1 MDVGTTETVTSVTI
15 AEVPTGAVLSAGTD
29 NFDGTWTLTPDQLSG
44 LTITPLA
51 GSGVDFSLTVT
62 ATSTDGAV
70 SDPATV
76 QVAVDAVA
84 DTPTLSVTLGD
95 GVPMDTGF
103 TVENVGNASAGYHN
117 TYGYYV
123 MDDNGNPESGQII
136 WADVKDTVGD
146 TFTVEGVNQDEV
158 GFFLIPN
165 GDDLNSGLQDG
176 QSITFQQ
183 DDSGNWVVV
192 ANGVAL
198 QGQGANALFSDPS
211 LNQGGYDYMVDT
223 DLVGNQNWEDL
234 AGGGDQ
240 DFNDVNMDV
249 AWDSEGGG
257 AISRDLNIEVALTDT
272 DGSETLSI
280 TVAGMPEG
288 AELSAGTDNLD
299 GTWTLAPDQLAGLT
313 ITPPADSS
321 ENFTLTVTVTAT
333 DTDPDT
339 GEQTTAT
346 TTETINVAVT
356 PANEAPTVSG
366 EVSAAS
372 NEDAAG
378 FTVDLLAGAS
388 DADSSDTLNVA
399 NLSATG
405 GDASGVTLVGN
416 SLTVDPSAYNSLAV
430 GESEVITYSYDITD
444 GHTGGTVSQTATIT
458 IEGRNDAPTVSGE
471 VSAAS
476 SEDAAGFTV
485 DLLAGASDADS
496 SDVLNVSNL
505 SVTGGDASGVTVNG
519 NSLTVD
525 PNAYNSLAVGESEVI
540 TYSYDI
546 IDGHTGGTVSQ
557 TATITVTGTNDAPAL
572 TANTG
577 ATVAVGA
584 SVALTSAMLQVT
596 DPDTAASDLV
606 YTVSGLGT
614 GMVLVAGVVAASFTQ
629 AQLDEGLV
637 SYEHDG
643 SDNSSTS
650 LTFTVSDG
658 TTTLPSAVF
667 NLAVTPGSDP
677 DQTIIGT
684 SDDDTLSGG
693 GGDDSLWGGEGADEL
708 YGVGGDDIL
717 DGGEGGDYLSGGAG
731 NDTLDGG
738 EGGDQLYGG
747 DGDDVLTGGGD
758 KDTLYGGAGN
768 DTLDGGKKD
777 DFLDGGAGDDTLTG
791 GGGKDTL
798 HGGAGDDTLTGGG
811 GKDTL
816 YGGAGDDSLDGGKK
830 DDFLD
835 GGAGDDSLSGG
846 EGADTFVFHAGD
858 GSDTVEDFGIGDML
872 LFEGTEFD
880 IGQMNVV
887 DAGDDAVITFG
898 SEDGVSVKVK
908 NADSEDLKKALEKA
922 KNDDEASADSGYS
935 VTAGA
940 DDTITI
946 SFDGT

>member
-1 MDVGTTETVTSVTI
+1 
-15 AEVPTGAVLSAGTD
+15 
-29 NFDGTWTLTPDQLSG
+29 
-44 LTITPLA
+44 
-51 GSGVDFSLTVT
+51 
-62 ATSTDGAV
+62 
-70 SDPATV
+70 
-76 QVAVDAVA
+76 
-84 DTPTLSVTLGD
+84 
-95 GVPMDTGF
+95 
-103 TVENVGNASAGYHN
+103 
-117 TYGYYV
+117 
-123 MDDNGNPESGQII
+123 
-136 WADVKDTVGD
+136 
-146 TFTVEGVNQDEV
+146 
-158 GFFLIPN
+158 
-165 GDDLNSGLQDG
+165 
-176 QSITFQQ
+176 
-183 DDSGNWVVV
+183 
-192 ANGVAL
+192 
-198 QGQGANALFSDPS
+198 
-211 LNQGGYDYMVDT
+211 
-223 DLVGNQNWEDL
+223 
-234 AGGGDQ
+234 
-240 DFNDVNMDV
+240 
-249 AWDSEGGG
+249 
-257 AISRDLNIEVALTDT
+257 
-272 DGSETLSI
+272 
-280 TVAGMPEG
+280 
-288 AELSAGTDNLD
+288 
-299 GTWTLAPDQLAGLT
+299 
-313 ITPPADSS
+313 
-321 ENFTLTVTVTAT
+321 LTVTVTAT
-333 DTDPDT
+333 DGGGLSTSEDFVLSVGD
-339 GEQTTAT
+339 
-346 TTETINVAVT
+346 V
-356 PANEAPTVSG
+356 NEAPTVSG

-372 NEDAAG
+372 SEDAAG

-388 DADSSDTLNVA
+388 DADSSDALNVA
-399 NLSATG
+399 NLSVTG
-405 GDASGVTLVGN
+405 GDASGVTVVGN
-416 SLTVDPSAYNSLAV
+416 SLTVDPNAYNSLAV

-525 PNAYNSLAVGESEVI
+525 QNAYNSLAVGESEVI

-557 TATITVTGTNDAPAL
+557 TATITVTGTNDAPVL

-614 GMVLVAGVVAASFTQ
+614 GMILVAGVVAASFTQ

-643 SDNSSTS
+643 SENSSTS

-667 NLAVTPGSDP
+667 NLTVTPDSDP
-677 DQTIIGT
+677 DQTITGT
-684 SDDDTLSGG
+684 SGDDTLTGG

-708 YGVGGDDIL
+708 YGAAGD
-717 DGGEGGDYLSGGAG
+717 
-731 NDTLDGG
+731 DTLDGG
-738 EGGDQLYGG
+738 WGGDELYGG
-747 DGDDVLTGGGD
+747 DGDDVLTGGGG
-758 KDTLYGGAGN
+758 KDTLHGGAGN

-777 DFLDGGAGDDTLTG
+777 DFLDGGAGNDSLDG

-798 HGGAGDDTLTGGG
+798 H
-811 GKDTL
+811 
-816 YGGAGDDSLDGGKK
+816 GGAGDDSLDGGKK

-835 GGAGDDSLSGG
+835 GGAGDDSLDGGKNDDFLDGGAGDDSLWGG

-872 LFEGTEFD
+872 MFEGTEFD
-880 IGQMNVV
+880 ISQMNVV

-908 NADSEDLKKALEKA
+908 NADAEDLKTALEKA
-922 KNDDEASADSGYS
+922 RNDDEANADSGYS
-935 VTAGA
+935 VTTNA
-940 DDTITI
+940 DDTITV
-946 SFDGT
+946 SFDGSS